1 MSYTSKQKEDV
12 KDVIAK
18 YTDQYLERYTQDT
31 VIKKAEAAMDDNKT
45 AIQVADAV
53 YDYVYENNKDNILIS
68 TALPQCMPGDVLL
81 IIRQEIIN
89 ILK

>member
-18 YTDQYLERYTQDT
+18 YTDNYLERYTQDT
-31 VIKKAEAAMDDNKT
+31 VIKKAEDAMNDNKT

-68 TALPQCMPGDVLL
+68 TALPQCMPGDILL

-89 ILK
+89 LLK

>member
-12 KDVIAK
+12 KNVIAK
-18 YTDQYLERYTQDT
+18 YTDNYLERYTQDT
-31 VIKKAEAAMDDNKT
+31 VIKKAEDAMNDNKT

-68 TALPQCMPGDVLL
+68 TALPQCMPGDILL

-89 ILK
+89 LLK

>member
-18 YTDQYLERYTQDT
+18 YTDNYLERYTQDT
-31 VIKKAEAAMDDNKT
+31 VIKKAEDAMNNNKT

-68 TALPQCMPGDVLL
+68 TALPQCMPGDILL

-89 ILK
+89 LLK